1 MIIERYFKG
10 VLIKVVPRVLKEVHG
25 SFIVFQERMVC
36 ETRKFQRCS
45 RGILKMIKGCFKVVV
60 IKVFQ

>member
-1 MIIERYFKG
+1 MFIESFKGTLMIIERYFKG

-36 ETRKFQRCS
+36 KTRKFQ
-45 RGILKMIKGCFKVVV
+45 GCFKDVLGA
-60 IKVFQ
+60 F